1 MMRYRKWY
9 VGILAMILLMAL
21 TVNVSASDGM
31 FLFDEADLL
40 TQAEEQELADAAA
53 GISYNYG
60 CGVYIVTVWDYN
72 TYGSNVLTAAENF
85 FLNNRL
91 GLGED
96 ASGVLLMLSMA
107 DRDYALIAHG
117 SIGNGA
123 FTDYGK
129 NVLSETFLDDF
140 GGNDW
145 YSGFADY
152 VSYSGTFLDSFRQGT
167 PVDVNQD
174 GGSGLGLALIM
185 ILLVPAAIAGIAC
198 GIMASSMKTARK
210 KTHADDYRQGL
221 QLTGRHDRF
230 LTRTVVRQ
238 KIESSSSGGTTVN
251 SRGFSGKS
259 GKF

>member
-1 MMRYRKWY
+1 MRYRKWY
-9 VGILAMILLMAL
+9 ISILAVILVLTL
-21 TVNVSASDGM
+21 TVRVSASDGM
-31 FLFDEADLL
+31 FLFDEANLL
-40 TQAEEQELADAAA
+40 TSEEKQTINEYAED
-53 GISYNYG
+53 ISYQFG

-72 TYGSNVLTAAENF
+72 AYGSDVRTAAENF
-85 FLNNRL
+85 FLNNGL
-91 GLGED
+91 GLGAD
-96 ASGVLLMLSMA
+96 ANGVLLMLSVA

-129 NVLSETFLDDF
+129 DVLSDAFLDDF
-140 GGNDW
+140 GDNDW

-152 VSYSGTFLDSFRQGT
+152 ASYSGTFLDSYRQGT
-167 PVDVNQD
+167 PVDVNREE
-174 GGSGLGLALIM
+174 GSGMGFALVM

-230 LTRTVVRQ
+230 MTRTVVRQ
-238 KIESSSSGGTTVN
+238 KIENSSSGGTTVN